1 MEGAVYVLR
10 HTEYK
15 SGGQKTQFYH
25 NLNSMRVPR
34 SKMET
39 GICLSFFVGK
49 IRFRAL
55 GLVIKKDGNKL
66 GFGREKNGW
75 EMGFR
80 QKFRAKK

>member
-1 MEGAVYVLR
+1 MERAVSFRTLQ

-55 GLVIKKDGNKL
+55 GLVITKK
-66 GFGREKNGW
+66 W
-75 EMGFR
+75 E
-80 QKFRAKK
+80 